1 MSTLLLCAFTPTLR
15 DRLQQV
21 SSVVE
26 MTEDAPEGV
35 KVTWTAYCN
44 NENNEPLP
52 PTKSRTCENVGIG
65 EEVHFEATIEVSRPT
80 TMRCVALLSV
90 QLEAFDAQIGGV

>member
-65 EEVHFEATIEVSRPT
+65 EEVHFEATIEVSHQR
-80 TMRCVALLSV
+80 TMRCVYLMSV
-90 QLEAFDAQIGGV
+90 QPGAFGAQILGV